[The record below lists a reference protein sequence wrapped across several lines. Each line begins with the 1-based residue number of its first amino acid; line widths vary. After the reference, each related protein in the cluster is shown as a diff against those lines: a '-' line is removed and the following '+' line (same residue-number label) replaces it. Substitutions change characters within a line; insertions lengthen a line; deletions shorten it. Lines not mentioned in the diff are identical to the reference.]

1 MGNKTKQK
9 GRAKTRKSIKR
20 SRRGMSE
27 AKKSGATAATE
38 PATERFV
45 GDLLVR
51 GEAAGLAPN
60 GKLPLK
66 ATHVIEKQNEDGT
79 AAVRRVRYK
88 LF

>member
-9 GRAKTRKSIKR
+9 VRIKTRNSKKV

-27 AKKSGATAATE
+27 VKKSEATAGTE

-45 GDLLVR
+45 NDLLVR
-51 GEAAGLAPN
+51 GEASGLAPN
-60 GKLPLK
+60 GKLPLE

>member
-1 MGNKTKQK
+1 MGNKTRQK
-9 GRAKTRKSIKR
+9 KRIKTRNTKKV
-20 SRRGMSE
+20 SRRGISE
-27 AKKSGATAATE
+27 ATKYEATAGAE

-45 GDLLVR
+45 NDLLVR
-51 GEAAGLAPN
+51 GEAAKLAPN
-60 GKLPLK
+60 GKLPLE